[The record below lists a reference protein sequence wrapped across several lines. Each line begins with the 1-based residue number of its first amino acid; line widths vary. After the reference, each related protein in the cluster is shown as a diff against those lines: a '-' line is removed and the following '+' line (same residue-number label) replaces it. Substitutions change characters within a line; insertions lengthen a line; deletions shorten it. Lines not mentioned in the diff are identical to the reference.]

1 MTRRGATRRREWPR
15 LEVSLP
21 TVSVQVWQ
29 RLVLG
34 LCVIAG
40 VALVGLS
47 VRGLT
52 PEQVRWTLDTELLF
66 QSEDEVMAVVEQ
78 YADVSY
84 WKLSLPEVEQSLAA
98 LPWIEQATLV
108 RQWPDR
114 VVVRVSEQTPLAYW
128 NDSAFINSRGQVFG
142 PSDLVFELPKLSGP
156 DGRATDVMTHYLQ
169 FSQMFSA
176 MGYRIDAL
184 DLAPRGA
191 WTVQLDNGVE
201 VRLGQKNIL
210 QRARRVARVLGE
222 TNDRAQ
228 TGNIAVMDAR
238 YQFGVAVEWKAETR
252 AGESA

>member
-1 MTRRGATRRREWPR
+1 MTRRGATRRRHWPTINIA
-15 LEVSLP
+15 LP
-21 TVSVQVWQ
+21 EIETRVWQ

-34 LCVIAG
+34 LCVVGG
-40 VALVGLS
+40 VALVGFS

-52 PEQVRWTLDTELLF
+52 PEQVRWTMDSELLF
-66 QSEDEVMAVVEQ
+66 QSENEVMAVMDQ
-78 YADVSY
+78 YADISY
-84 WKLSLPEVEQSLAA
+84 WSLSLPEVEQTLAA
-98 LPWIEQATLV
+98 LPWIEHASLV
-108 RQWPDR
+108 RQWPDQ
-114 VVVRVSEQTPLAYW
+114 VVVRISEQTPLAYW

-156 DGRATDVMTHYLQ
+156 EGRATDVMTHYLQ

-184 DLAPRGA
+184 ELAPRGA
-191 WTVQLDNGVE
+191 WTVHLDNGVE

-222 TNDRAQ
+222 TNDRVQ